1 MMASRAAIVS
11 AAVVSATVAVGSMA
25 RAEEFQLPKEVTP
38 AMRAACETDVRRLCI
53 GQNPTVAKVKACVYA
68 KFFKLGRR
76 CQVEL
81 ASAGF
86 SR

>member
-1 MMASRAAIVS
+1 MMALRAVIAG
-11 AAVVSATVAVGSMA
+11 TVLASSPVAFAGD
-25 RAEEFQLPKEVTP
+25 FQLPPEVTP

-53 GQNPTVAKVKACVYA
+53 GENPSVAKVKACVYA

>member
-1 MMASRAAIVS
+1 MAKRAVIVIAFL
-11 AAVVSATVAVGSMA
+11 AAGPAL
-25 RAEEFQLPKEVTP
+25 AEEFQIPKEVTP

-53 GQNPTVAKVKACVYA
+53 GDKPTVAKVKACVYA

-81 ASAGF
+81 ASAGL

>member
-1 MMASRAAIVS
+1 MMALRAVIVG
-11 AAVVSATVAVGSMA
+11 AVVLAGSMA

-68 KFFKLGRR
+68 KFFKLGRK
-76 CQVEL
+76 CQVVL
-81 ASAGF
+81 AAAGF

>member
-1 MMASRAAIVS
+1 MMALRAVILG
-11 AAVVSATVAVGSMA
+11 AVLSSGSVAV
-25 RAEEFQLPKEVTP
+25 AEEFQIPKEVTP
-38 AMRAACETDVRRLCI
+38 AMRAACETDVRRLCV
-53 GQNPTVAKVKACVYA
+53 GENPTVAKVKACVYA

-81 ASAGF
+81 AAAGF

>member
-1 MMASRAAIVS
+1 MMATRAVILCGLMISTPVL
-11 AAVVSATVAVGSMA
+11 
-25 RAEEFQLPKEVTP
+25 AEEFQIPKEVTP
-38 AMRAACETDVRRLCI
+38 AMRAACESDVRRLCV
-53 GQNPTVAKVKACVYA
+53 GDKPTVAKVKACVYA

>member
-1 MMASRAAIVS
+1 MMALRAVIAGTVLSVS
-11 AAVVSATVAVGSMA
+11 PLAF
-25 RAEEFQLPKEVTP
+25 AEEFQLPPEVTP

-53 GQNPTVAKVKACVYA
+53 GENPTVAKVKACVYA